1 MEYTEHP
8 TGDGHKW
15 VRFYLHDL
23 PFETYTEEDSDPEFI
38 ISWRLS
44 QLLLDYAKWG
54 DYLHSDLT
62 VEKLMKQ
69 DNGNENS

>member
-23 PFETYTEEDSDPEFI
+23 PFETYTEEDTDQN
-38 ISWRLS
+38 LS
-44 QLLLDYAKWG
+44 YPG
-54 DYLHSDLT
+54 DYH
-62 VEKLMKQ
+62 
-69 DNGNENS
+69 NFY